1 MSYSAHTE
9 RRPATTCY
17 RKTQDELPSL
27 RTTTVVT
34 ASTSV
39 MHTWL
44 RLGCVV
50 PLLGIGNA
58 CAEGTQEGTLDESTL
73 VGGGTGGDAAAAGVG
88 GSTPGPSGGT
98 GTGGGGKPPVAGSSS
113 MSGSGGAGAGG
124 APSGGSSGAGV
135 AGGSGGAGGMAGA
148 AGKAG
153 SGGKGGAG
161 GAGGTGG
168 TGGTGVTGGTGHRFA
183 KLVATSEQ
191 GGKVWSSVAEL
202 QLFTTGDVALAR
214 GNWDVSADSE
224 ELDDEEAPA
233 AAAIDGDTATFWHS
247 AWEPGGTGDAALPH
261 ELVVDMGASHTLTG
275 FSYLP
280 RQDQPNGR
288 IAAWQFFVS
297 KDGTSWGTAVK
308 TGTFTAGASVQKVV
322 F

>member
-1 MSYSAHTE
+1 
-9 RRPATTCY
+9 
-17 RKTQDELPSL
+17 
-27 RTTTVVT
+27 
-34 ASTSV
+34 

-50 PLLGIGNA
+50 PLLSIGNA

-88 GSTPGPSGGT
+88 GTTPEPSG

-124 APSGGSSGAGV
+124 APSGGTSGAGMV
-135 AGGSGGAGGMAGA
+135 GGAGGASGMAGA
-148 AGKAG
+148 AGRAG
-153 SGGKGGAG
+153 GGGTGGAG
-161 GAGGTGG
+161 GAGGSAGKGGSGG
-168 TGGTGVTGGTGHRFA
+168 TGGTGATGHRFA
-183 KLVATSEQ
+183 KLVATTEQ

-214 GNWDVSADSE
+214 GNWDVTADSE

-233 AAAIDGDTATFWHS
+233 TAAIDGDTATYWHS

-261 ELVVDMGASHTLTG
+261 ELVVDLGASHAITG

-280 RQDQPNGR
+280 RQDQANGR
-288 IAAWQFFVS
+288 IAAWSFFVS
-297 KDGTSWGTAVK
+297 KDGASWGTAVK
-308 TGTFTAGASVQKVV
+308 TGTFTAGTSLQKVV